1 MSFLPLAGVRVLDL
15 TSSLA
20 GPTCTEILAALGADV
35 VKVEHPGRG
44 DEARDWGPRFFEGG
58 SVMFFAANAG
68 KRSVGLDL
76 KSAAGLD
83 VLLRLADGAAV
94 LVQSLR
100 PGSAERLGF
109 GPDTVRARN
118 PGLVYCTIGAFG
130 HTGPLAAEPGYD
142 PLMQAA
148 AGIMSVTGEPDRAPV
163 RVGVSLIDI
172 GTGVWAALAI
182 VAALHEGG
190 GRTLDLSLYE
200 TALSLLPYQ
209 LTAVLAG
216 GPVPERQG
224 SAFPLIVPYQ
234 VFATA
239 DGQLMIVAGN
249 DRLFAGLCNV
259 LGAPELASDARFA
272 TNPLRVGHRDELIA
286 LLEEGETR
294 HSILRLGE
302 LGADRAIHPH
312 LRADERAAD
321 LLARLLE
328 LRGAYAVD
336 VPAWRLGLI
345 VLARELAPDEA
356 YAWLERL
363 KVRRRDAERI
373 AGAVVVAP
381 RVVERLHTERP
392 DSAQVVALCDPYA
405 PDAPLY
411 ALALSDLPSLH
422 AYFERLRDVRLEI
435 TGTDLVALGLAESP
449 RVGEVLAELRRRKL
463 NGDLDGRDSELA
475 AAQELIAQE

>member
-1 MSFLPLAGVRVLDL
+1 MSFLPLDGVRVLDL

-68 KRSVGLDL
+68 KRSLGLDL
-76 KSAAGLD
+76 KTEAGLD

-100 PGSAERLGF
+100 PGTAERLGF
-109 GPDTVRARN
+109 GPGAVRARN
-118 PGLVYCTIGAFG
+118 PRLVYCTIGAFG
-130 HTGPLAAEPGYD
+130 HTGPLAGEPGYD

-148 AGIMSVTGEPDRAPV
+148 AGIMSVTGEPDRPPV

-182 VAALHEGG
+182 VAALHEGR

-249 DRLFAGLCNV
+249 DRLFAALCGV
-259 LGAPELASDARFA
+259 LGARELALDPRFA
-272 TNPLRVGHRDELIA
+272 TNPLRVAHRDELIA
-286 LLEEGETR
+286 LLESLVAKRPTA
-294 HSILRLGE
+294 E
-302 LGADRAIHPH
+302 LLES
-312 LRADERAAD
+312 LRAA
-321 LLARLLE
+321 
-328 LRGAYAVD
+328 G
-336 VPAWRLGLI
+336 VPASPVLDVADVAAHEQTRALGILQ
-345 VLARELAPDEA
+345 ELDGHET
-356 YAWLERL
+356 
-363 KVRRRDAERI
+363 
-373 AGAVVVAP
+373 VAP
-381 RVVERLHTERP
+381 PVSVDGERVRFRSP
-392 DSAQVVALCDPYA
+392 P
-405 PDAPLY
+405 PL
-411 ALALSDLPSLH
+411 
-422 AYFERLRDVRLEI
+422 
-435 TGTDLVALGLAESP
+435 
-449 RVGEVLAELRRRKL
+449 VGEHTAEVLTEAGYAE
-463 NGDLDGRDSELA
+463 DEIAELA
-475 AAQELIAQE
+475 AGGVVRLG

>member
-1 MSFLPLAGVRVLDL
+1 VSFLPLAGVRVLDL

-58 SVMFFAANAG
+58 SVMFFTANAG

-100 PGSAERLGF
+100 PGTAERLGF

-148 AGIMSVTGEPDRAPV
+148 AGIMSVTGEPDRPPV

-209 LTAVLAG
+209 LTTVLAG

-249 DRLFAGLCNV
+249 DRLFTALCDV
-259 LGAPELASDARFA
+259 LGADELASDPRFA

-286 LLEEGETR
+286 LLEPLIAGRATA
-294 HSILRLGE
+294 E
-302 LGADRAIHPH
+302 LLDR
-312 LRADERAAD
+312 LRAA
-321 LLARLLE
+321 
-328 LRGAYAVD
+328 G
-336 VPAWRLGLI
+336 VPASPVLDVADVAAHEQTRALGILQ
-345 VLARELAPDEA
+345 ELDGHET
-356 YAWLERL
+356 
-363 KVRRRDAERI
+363 
-373 AGAVVVAP
+373 VAP
-381 RVVERLHTERP
+381 PVSVDGERVRFRSPPPLVGQHT
-392 DSAQVVALCDPYA
+392 A
-405 PDAPLY
+405 
-411 ALALSDLPSLH
+411 
-422 AYFERLRDVRLEI
+422 
-435 TGTDLVALGLAESP
+435 
-449 RVGEVLAELRRRKL
+449 EVLAEA
-463 NGDLDGRDSELA
+463 GYAEAEIADLA
-475 AAQELIAQE
+475 AAGVVRLG

>member
-1 MSFLPLAGVRVLDL
+1 MTFLPLDGVRVLDL

-20 GPTCTEILAALGADV
+20 GPTSTEILAALGADV

-76 KSAAGLD
+76 KTQAGLE

-100 PGSAERLGF
+100 PGTAERLGF
-109 GPDTVRARN
+109 GPDAVRARN
-118 PGLVYCTIGAFG
+118 PRLVYCTIGAFG
-130 HTGPLAAEPGYD
+130 RTGPLAAEPGYD

-148 AGIMSVTGEPDRAPV
+148 AGIMSVTGEPDRPPV

-182 VAALHEGG
+182 VAALHEGR

-216 GPVPERQG
+216 GPVPDRQG

-234 VFATA
+234 VFMTA
-239 DGQLMIVAGN
+239 DGALMIVAGN
-249 DRLFAGLCNV
+249 DRLFASLCDV
-259 LGAPELASDARFA
+259 LGIPELAADPRFA

-286 LLEEGETR
+286 LIEPRVAERGTEE
-294 HSILRLGE
+294 
-302 LGADRAIHPH
+302 
-312 LRADERAAD
+312 
-321 LLARLLE
+321 LLARLRE
-328 LRGAYAVD
+328 AG
-336 VPAWRLGLI
+336 VPASPVLDVADVAKQEQTRALGILQ
-345 VLARELAPDEA
+345 ELGGFET
-356 YAWLERL
+356 
-363 KVRRRDAERI
+363 
-373 AGAVVVAP
+373 VAP
-381 RVVERLHTERP
+381 PVSVDGERVSFRSPPPLVGQHT
-392 DSAQVVALCDPYA
+392 A
-405 PDAPLY
+405 
-411 ALALSDLPSLH
+411 
-422 AYFERLRDVRLEI
+422 
-435 TGTDLVALGLAESP
+435 
-449 RVGEVLAELRRRKL
+449 EVLAEAGYGK
-463 NGDLDGRDSELA
+463 DEIAELA
-475 AAQELIAQE
+475 AACVVRLG

>member
-286 LLEEGETR
+286 LLEPLVAGRAT
-294 HSILRLGE
+294 GE
-302 LGADRAIHPH
+302 LLDR
-312 LRADERAAD
+312 LRAA
-321 LLARLLE
+321 
-328 LRGAYAVD
+328 G
-336 VPAWRLGLI
+336 VPASPVLDVADVAAHEQTRALGILQE
-345 VLARELAPDEA
+345 LDGRETVATPVSVDG
-356 YAWLERL
+356 
-363 KVRRRDAERI
+363 ERI
-373 AGAVVVAP
+373 SFRSPPPLVGQ
-381 RVVERLHTERP
+381 HT
-392 DSAQVVALCDPYA
+392 A
-405 PDAPLY
+405 
-411 ALALSDLPSLH
+411 
-422 AYFERLRDVRLEI
+422 
-435 TGTDLVALGLAESP
+435 
-449 RVGEVLAELRRRKL
+449 EVLAEA
-463 NGDLDGRDSELA
+463 GYAEAEIAELA
-475 AAQELIAQE
+475 AAGTIRLG

>member
-100 PGSAERLGF
+100 PGTAERLGF
-109 GPDTVRARN
+109 GPDAVSTRN
-118 PGLVYCTIGAFG
+118 PRLVYCTIGAFG

-148 AGIMSVTGEPDRAPV
+148 AGIMSVTGEPDRPPV

-172 GTGVWAALAI
+172 GTGVWAALAV

-216 GPVPERQG
+216 EPVPERQG

-249 DRLFAGLCNV
+249 DRLFTALCDV
-259 LGAPELASDARFA
+259 LGAHELASDPRFA

-286 LLEEGETR
+286 LLEPLIAGRATA
-294 HSILRLGE
+294 E
-302 LGADRAIHPH
+302 LLDR
-312 LRADERAAD
+312 LRAA
-321 LLARLLE
+321 
-328 LRGAYAVD
+328 G
-336 VPAWRLGLI
+336 VPASPVLDVADVAAHEQTRALGILQ
-345 VLARELAPDEA
+345 ELDG
-356 YAWLERL
+356 R
-363 KVRRRDAERI
+363 VT
-373 AGAVVVAP
+373 VAP
-381 RVVERLHTERP
+381 PVSVDGERVRFRSPPPLVGEHT
-392 DSAQVVALCDPYA
+392 A
-405 PDAPLY
+405 
-411 ALALSDLPSLH
+411 
-422 AYFERLRDVRLEI
+422 
-435 TGTDLVALGLAESP
+435 
-449 RVGEVLAELRRRKL
+449 EVLAEA
-463 NGDLDGRDSELA
+463 GYTEAEIADLA
-475 AAQELIAQE
+475 AAGVIRLG